1 MARYSPQ
8 RELILSILHETT
20 EHPSAAIVYERAR
33 EIMPNISLGTVYRNL
48 VNLSKEGAIQ
58 NFEFGD
64 VAHFDGNS
72 APHAHFCC
80 TECNEVSDLCC
91 DMSKVN
97 ELVKGLSETEVKH
110 AALLFYGV
118 CQNCKK

>member
-33 EIMPNISLGTVYRNL
+33 RVMPNISLGTVYRNL
-48 VNLSKEGAIQ
+48 VNLSKEGVIQ
-58 NFEFGD
+58 NFGFGD
-64 VAHFDGNS
+64 VTHFDGNQM
-72 APHAHFCC
+72 PHAHFCC
-80 TECNEVSDLCC
+80 TKCNEVSDLCC
-91 DMSKVN
+91 DMGKVN
-97 ELVKGLSETEVKH
+97 ELVEGLSDTDVEH

-118 CQNCKK
+118 CQKCKK